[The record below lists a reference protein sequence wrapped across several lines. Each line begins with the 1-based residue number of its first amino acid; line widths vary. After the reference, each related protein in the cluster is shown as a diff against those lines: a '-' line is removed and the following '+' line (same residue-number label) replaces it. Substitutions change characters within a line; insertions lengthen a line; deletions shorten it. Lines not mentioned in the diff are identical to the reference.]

1 MVCKIWSRR
10 ISIYYQKKTTRKR
23 RKVNIQGGSRGRE
36 RNKGNICVSLNL
48 IRIVSFFHQHQ
59 KDSKQ
64 FFKIFS
70 KLGEA
75 KASFPLVS
83 FFFIYISWDAF
94 WLFFPRT
101 KFSNDLKEMMRVFSQ
116 SCFTVSKHVMASIH
130 FYLNILKEYFISPF
144 VLIFCV
150 FNFSFLMKSLGV
162 KLKFLGEKPVKL
174 QTRVFYY
181 CFAKFYHTSEKK
193 RTFRLHIRTL
203 AKLTRNKPLVK
214 IGRSGG

>member
-1 MVCKIWSRR
+1 
-10 ISIYYQKKTTRKR
+10 
-23 RKVNIQGGSRGRE
+23 
-36 RNKGNICVSLNL
+36 
-48 IRIVSFFHQHQ
+48 
-59 KDSKQ
+59 
-64 FFKIFS
+64 
-70 KLGEA
+70 
-75 KASFPLVS
+75 
-83 FFFIYISWDAF
+83 
-94 WLFFPRT
+94 
-101 KFSNDLKEMMRVFSQ
+101 MRVFSQ

-193 RTFRLHIRTL
+193 NFPVAHPNTGKVNPKKTSSENWSFGLIKIVMILKINRWIYIQINK
-203 AKLTRNKPLVK
+203 KLNNVLRRYESMESLDANHKVVYISFFLIFIVCVHLGW
-214 IGRSGG
+214 IGSWS

>member
-10 ISIYYQKKTTRKR
+10 ISIYYQKKSTRKR
-23 RKVNIQGGSRGRE
+23 RKVNIQGGSRGRGGS
-36 RNKGNICVSLNL
+36 KGNICVSLNL
-48 IRIVSFFHQHQ
+48 FRTVSFFHQHQ

-64 FFKIFS
+64 YFKIFS

-75 KASFPLVS
+75 RTSFPLVS
-83 FFFIYISWDAF
+83 FFFRILFFYISWDKF

-130 FYLNILKEYFISPF
+130 CYLNILKEYFISPF

-150 FNFSFLMKSLGV
+150 
-162 KLKFLGEKPVKL
+162 
-174 QTRVFYY
+174 
-181 CFAKFYHTSEKK
+181 
-193 RTFRLHIRTL
+193 
-203 AKLTRNKPLVK
+203 
-214 IGRSGG
+214 